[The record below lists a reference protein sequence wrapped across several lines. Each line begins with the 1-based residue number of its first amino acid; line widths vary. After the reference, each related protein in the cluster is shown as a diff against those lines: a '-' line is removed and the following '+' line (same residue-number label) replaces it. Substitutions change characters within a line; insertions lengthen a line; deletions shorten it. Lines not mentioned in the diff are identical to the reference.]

1 MHRKNASTDVKMYK
15 IYYFKDEELINE
27 EFINRILHLL
37 PAERRNKALNYRQV
51 IDKKN
56 CVIAYIMLKTALRN
70 CYGITEFTIKYGAY
84 GKPYLAEYPGIFFN
98 ISHCSYGCVVAL
110 ANERIGIDIQNI
122 VPFSWKV
129 ANRVCCK
136 DELKLLENSKDR
148 AREFIRLWTMKESY
162 LKMTGKG
169 IYEDLKS
176 VNTLE
181 IDCIGVKEIKNVIIS
196 VCMK

>member
-1 MHRKNASTDVKMYK
+1 MYK

-37 PAERRNKALNYRQV
+37 PAERRKKVLNYRKL

-56 CVIAYIMLKTALRN
+56 CVIAYVMLKKALRD
-70 CYGITEFTIKYGAY
+70 CYGITEFTIKYGEY
-84 GKPYLAEYPGIFFN
+84 GKPYLAEYPEIFFN

-110 ANERIGIDIQNI
+110 ANERIGIDIQNV

-136 DELKLLENSKDR
+136 EELKLLENSKDR

-169 IYEDLKS
+169 IYEDIKS
-176 VNTLE
+176 INTLE
-181 IDCIGVKEIKNVIIS
+181 MDCIKVKEIKNVIIS
-196 VCMK
+196 VCMKQA